1 MDLGYTLRF
10 IIWLFLGGLLISR
23 LTKRQHI
30 RVLGEKRERWST
42 TAAILLVIPLIYW
55 AGTRDFWF
63 ADTGAYYT
71 TFRDSPTSIADALPY
86 IDSFTKDR
94 GYYAFASLFK
104 CFISNNVTVYFT
116 VVAAIQML
124 CLTFAYRK
132 YSRNYWLSIFLF
144 IASTD
149 YVSWMFNGLR
159 QFFAAALIF
168 AALGLIVRKKYV
180 STILIIL
187 LASSFHQSALLMI
200 PVVFI
205 VQGKAWNAKTNLVLV
220 FAMVCIL
227 FIGEFTTFLD
237 DAMQETQY
245 KNVVSDWTTGQDDG
259 TNALR
264 VLVYAIPTI
273 MAFLWR
279 RNVQEADNPLINVC
293 VNMSIVS
300 TGIYIVSMFTSGI
313 FIGRLPIY
321 MSLYNYILL
330 PWEIRHFFKKD
341 TRMFVTVAL
350 VGCYCGF
357 YLLQMMSWL

>member
-1 MDLGYTLRF
+1 MDVGYSLRF

-23 LTKRQHI
+23 LSTRQRI

-42 TAAILLVIPLIYW
+42 GAAIALVIPLIYW

-63 ADTGAYYT
+63 ADTWAYYT
-71 TFRDSPTSIADALPY
+71 AFQNAPTSLSDIITYADS
-86 IDSFTKDR
+86 INKDR
-94 GYYAFASLFK
+94 GYHLFGAVFK
-104 CFISNNVTVYFT
+104 CLISNDATTYFIA
-116 VVAAIQML
+116 VAAIQML
-124 CLTFAYRK
+124 CLAFVYRK

-144 IASTD
+144 VVSTD
-149 YVSWMFNGLR
+149 YISWMFNGLR

-168 AALGLIVRKKYV
+168 AALGLVVRRRYLP
-180 STILIIL
+180 TILLIL
-187 LASSFHQSALLMI
+187 VASRFHQSALLMI
-200 PVVFI
+200 PVIFI
-205 VQGKAWNAKTNLVLV
+205 VQGKAWNVKTNLVLV
-220 FAMVCIL
+220 FSVVCIL
-227 FIGEFTTFLD
+227 FVGEFTTFLD

-245 KNVVSDWTTGQDDG
+245 KNVVSDWTAGQDDG

-264 VLVYAIPTI
+264 VLVYAVPTI

-279 RNVQEADNPLINVC
+279 KKVQEADNPLINVC
-293 VNMSIVS
+293 VNMSIIS

-341 TRMFVTVAL
+341 MRMFITVAL
-350 VGCYCGF
+350 VGCYCVF
-357 YLLQMMSWL
+357 FLLQMTSWL